1 MASPAAPGGGGT
13 SKHVLRDA
21 EQVGRQIDEKR
32 EALKEAVAG
41 AGAKARGLRGRA
53 APLKPVARRWAGRL
67 RARAPA
73 SDAAEAAR
81 LLRPGVAR
89 RRGRSESFRLYLRRL
104 AKDVDAAFGV
114 TRVGLDVLDG
124 VTCDLFERLAGA
136 AAGLTK
142 AGRRVT
148 LGERDAEAAVRLL
161 LRGRLRRE
169 AERAA
174 RAAVARFRA

>member
-41 AGAKARGLRGRA
+41 AVAEARGRA